1 MNATP
6 PVPPCRADRNNLFL
20 QNVRTGCQNTITLA
34 SGTTERNLNFTY
46 PTSQI
51 HYNTHHTNYK
61 MNNKE
66 EKGQLS
72 KDQIDL
78 CISILETLNKDTDQ
92 IFEIPKGLRIEL
104 IKQAGL
110 LSRPYRDEFKERI
123 KKAKKNIKRKA
134 AEIDKLARNE
144 TGIRSARNS
153 PVFVAPKMIAP
164 KSDNAQPVDV
174 SVAPRNCYVCKEL
187 FTTLHH
193 FYDTMCSTCGDY
205 NYAKRFQTADLSG
218 QVALVTGSRLKIGYH
233 ITLMMLRAGATV
245 IATTRF
251 PVDSALRYAKEDDFE
266 AWSDRLKIHG
276 LDLRHIP
283 SVEIFCNYIEQRY
296 DRLDVLVNNAAQTVR
311 RPAGFYAHLLEKEE
325 LSISKLPPLVR
336 NMLSDHEACLKE
348 LGAISSM
355 LEDQDKNL
363 PVSWHGRQVGIGL
376 SASAKLSQIAFTV
389 DHSLTTEEVFPV
401 GKMDADLQ
409 QVDLRKTNS
418 WRLKLGEIDTY
429 EMLEVQLVNSVA
441 PFVLCNRLVHLMK
454 KENTGM
460 KHIINVSAMEGK
472 FHSFHKESR
481 HPHTN
486 MAKAA
491 LNMMTLTSSGDF
503 AKYGIYTNAVD
514 TGWVTDEDPIE
525 LAKKKEE
532 IHDFQPPLDI
542 VDGAARVLDPLFDG
556 INTGKHWC
564 GKFLK
569 DYRPISW

>member
-1 MNATP
+1 MD
-6 PVPPCRADRNNLFL
+6 V
-20 QNVRTGCQNTITLA
+20 
-34 SGTTERNLNFTY
+34 
-46 PTSQI
+46 
-51 HYNTHHTNYK
+51 
-61 MNNKE
+61 NKE
-66 EKGQLS
+66 NIQLT
-72 KDQIDL
+72 KDQIDQ
-78 CISILETLNKDTDQ
+78 CISILETINGDTNQ
-92 IFEIPKGLRIEL
+92 LFELPEEQRIAL
-104 IKQAGL
+104 LTQAGQ
-110 LSRPYRDEFKERI
+110 LSRPQRDEFKKRRKDA
-123 KKAKKNIKRKA
+123 KKAMKRKA
-134 AEIDKLARNE
+134 AEKDKHARNN
-144 TGIRSARNS
+144 TGIRSAREAS
-153 PVFVAPKMIAP
+153 VFVAPKMIALADETD
-164 KSDNAQPVDV
+164 KQDDTAVG
-174 SVAPRNCYVCKEL
+174 ARNCYVCKEM

-193 FYDTMCSTCGDY
+193 FYDTMCKTCGDF
-205 NYAKRFQTADLSG
+205 NYAKRFQTSDLSG

-251 PVDSALRYAKEDDFE
+251 PVDSALRYAKEADF
-266 AWSDRLKIHG
+266 AKWGHRLKIHG

-283 SVEIFCNYIEQRY
+283 SVEIFCNYIEQSY
-296 DRLDVLVNNAAQTVR
+296 DRLDILINNAAQTVR
-311 RPAGFYAHLLEKEE
+311 RPAGFYQHLLENEERPISE
-325 LSISKLPPLVR
+325 LSPLVKAI
-336 NMLSDHEACLKE
+336 LSDHQACLQE
-348 LGAISSM
+348 LNDISSM
-355 LEDQDKNL
+355 AESQDKNL
-363 PVSWHGRQVGIGL
+363 PVSWHGKQVGIGL
-376 SASAKLSQIAFTV
+376 SASAKLSQIAYTA
-389 DHSLTTEEVFPV
+389 DHSLSTEEVFPT

-418 WRLKLGEIDTY
+418 WRLKLGEIQTY

-441 PFVLCNRLVHLMK
+441 PFVLCNRLVNLMK
-454 KENTGM
+454 KDNTGM

-491 LNMMTLTSSGDF
+491 LNMMTLTSSADF

-514 TGWVTDEDPIE
+514 TGWVTDEDPID

-532 IHDFQPPLDI
+532 THDFQPPLDI

>member
-1 MNATP
+1 MKI
-6 PVPPCRADRNNLFL
+6 NN
-20 QNVRTGCQNTITLA
+20 
-34 SGTTERNLNFTY
+34 E
-46 PTSQI
+46 
-51 HYNTHHTNYK
+51 
-61 MNNKE
+61 KE
-66 EKGQLS
+66 QLS
-72 KDQIDL
+72 KEQIDL
-78 CISILETLNKDTDQ
+78 CISILETLNGDTNQ
-92 IFEIPKGLRIEL
+92 IFEIPKDKRIEL
-104 IKQAGL
+104 ITQAGR
-110 LSRPYRDEFKERI
+110 LSRPQRDEFKRR
-123 KKAKKNIKRKA
+123 KKDAKKVFKRKA
-134 AEIDKLARNE
+134 AEKDKHARNN
-144 TGIRSARNS
+144 TGIRSARDAS
-153 PVFVAPKMIAP
+153 VFVAPKMIAL
-164 KSDNAQPVDV
+164 KDDKAKRVDV
-174 SVAPRNCYVCKEL
+174 SVAPRNCYVCKEV

-193 FYDTMCSTCGDY
+193 FYDTMCATCGDF
-205 NYAKRFQTADLSG
+205 NYAKRFQTADLTG

-251 PVDSALRYAKEDDFE
+251 PVDSALRFAKEEDFE
-266 AWSDRLKIHG
+266 TWSHRLKIHG

-283 SVEIFCNYIEQRY
+283 SVEIFCNYIEQQY
-296 DRLDVLVNNAAQTVR
+296 DRLDVLINNAAQTVR
-311 RPAGFYAHLLEKEE
+311 RPAGFYAHLLEQEE
-325 LSISKLPPLVR
+325 CTISELPPLVK
-336 NMLSDHEACLKE
+336 NMLSDHEACLQE

-355 LEDQDKNL
+355 MVDQDKNL
-363 PVSWHGRQVGIGL
+363 PVSWHGKQVGIGL
-376 SASAKLSQIAFTV
+376 SASAKLSQIAYTV
-389 DHSLTTEEVFPV
+389 DHSLTTEEVFPT

-418 WRLKLGEIDTY
+418 WRLKLGEIHTY

-472 FHSFHKESR
+472 FHKYHKESR

-491 LNMMTLTSSGDF
+491 LNMMTLTSAGDF

-542 VDGAARVLDPLFDG
+542 VDGAARVMDPLFDG
-556 INTGKHWC
+556 INTGKHWS